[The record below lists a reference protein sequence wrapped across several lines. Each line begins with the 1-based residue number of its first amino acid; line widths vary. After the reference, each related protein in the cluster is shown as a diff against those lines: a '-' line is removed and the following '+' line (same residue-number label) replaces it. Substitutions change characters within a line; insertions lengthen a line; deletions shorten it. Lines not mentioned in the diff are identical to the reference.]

1 MQRNSLDRILIGL
14 TFLSMLIALY
24 AIFIYAP
31 REVTM
36 GLIQKIWYF
45 HLAVA
50 WITFLAYFHVFVAG
64 ILYLWKKDRRFDILG
79 HSSAEIGILF
89 NTLVLITG
97 SIWAKPIWGTWWT
110 WDPRLST
117 TLILWILY
125 IAYLMIRTSS
135 EDDSK
140 GARLA
145 AVFGI
150 VAFIDVPIV
159 YMSIRWWRTLHP
171 VVFKLKGT
179 EVNPAMMITLLIS
192 LGAFTLLYFC
202 LLRQRI
208 SLEKIK
214 DDLELIKDK
223 LMEVKRK

>member
-1 MQRNSLDRILIGL
+1 MQRDSLEKILIGL
-14 TFLSMLIALY
+14 TFLSMMIALY

-31 REVTM
+31 LEATM

-45 HLAVA
+45 HLAAA
-50 WITFLAYFHVFVAG
+50 WIAFLAYFHVFLAG
-64 ILYLWKKDRRFDILG
+64 ILYLWKRERRFDILG
-79 HSSAEIGILF
+79 RSSAEIGILF

-97 SIWAKPIWGTWWT
+97 SIWAKPVWGTWWT

-145 AVFGI
+145 AVFGRSEERR
-150 VAFIDVPIV
+150 VGKECR
-159 YMSIRWWRTLHP
+159 SRWSPYH
-171 VVFKLKGT
+171 
-179 EVNPAMMITLLIS
+179 
-192 LGAFTLLYFC
+192 
-202 LLRQRI
+202 
-208 SLEKIK
+208 
-214 DDLELIKDK
+214 
-223 LMEVKRK
+223 

>member
-1 MQRNSLDRILIGL
+1 MQRNSLEKILIGL

-31 REVTM
+31 LEATM

-45 HLAVA
+45 HLAAA
-50 WITFLAYFHVFVAG
+50 WIAFLAYFHVFLAG
-64 ILYLWKKDRRFDILG
+64 ILYLWKRDRRFDILG
-79 HSSAEIGILF
+79 RSSAEIGILF

-97 SIWAKPIWGTWWT
+97 SIWAKPVWGTWWT

-159 YMSIRWWRTLHP
+159 YMSIRWWRTIHP

-179 EVNPAMMITLLIS
+179 EVNPAMITTLLIS
-192 LGAFTLLYFC
+192 LTAFTLFYFC
-202 LLRQRI
+202 LLHQRT

-214 DDLELIKDK
+214 DELESIKDK